1 MKYVK
6 VEPQFKK
13 CVTDTTTWKKVIEGE
28 TAYLTK
34 CETYRGGSFLIN
46 VPETPEE
53 IKECLAYRDMT
64 LSEAYEYFGEDFD
77 LNELWLPNPDEDWV
91 EMGDYQAELL
101 DMYDGCATDWNLILS
116 DDIMSEED
124 QEELLDKLEMVYDE
138 EHDLGIAEEG
148 WEECDCV
155 QEIHCELTLSE
166 CDEYGNVLEES
177 E

>member
-64 LSEAYEYFGEDFD
+64 LSDAYEYFGEDLTALRAKVEGGAD
-77 LNELWLPNPDEDWV
+77 LAREVMVLNNPEV
-91 EMGDYQAELL
+91 EARVT
-101 DMYDGCATDWNLILS
+101 A
-116 DDIMSEED
+116 
-124 QEELLDKLEMVYDE
+124 
-138 EHDLGIAEEG
+138 
-148 WEECDCV
+148 
-155 QEIHCELTLSE
+155 
-166 CDEYGNVLEES
+166 VLAPLVGGKKPEPAKKGFFS
-177 E
+177 RLFGK